1 MNRNQAAI
9 NNLSAAGQAF
19 DLALLHQIDNK
30 LGPQVDG
37 GLSGWLGR
45 FSKSLRLDRAL
56 NVLNTMLILH
66 NAAQLSRS
74 LLDSISYF
82 IESGLDVFGLKD
94 EDSAPIDIRG
104 LVGDFVS
111 SGIESLVGAELYQ
124 GVSEGWKKTSAIW
137 TATVNIYELNTNS
150 MAGIAEG
157 LEIAS
162 QYTGKIGNAL
172 KKGGVILENAYEWM
186 DENIRIK
193 TGRLGAVQKVVDGI
207 QTAEETVSNLT
218 EITEQIQETQ
228 ENVNQIT
235 EEFNTIKTK
244 VTENETDKKDAE
256 DAGKANS
263 ETPNIETSDLNK
275 PT

>member
-19 DLALLHQIDNK
+19 DLALLHQINNK

-45 FSKSLRLDRAL
+45 FSKSLRIDRAL

-82 IESGLDVFGLKD
+82 VESGLNVFGLKD

-104 LVGDFVS
+104 LVGNFVS
-111 SGIESLVGAELYQ
+111 SGIESLIGAELYQ

-137 TATVNIYELNTNS
+137 TATVNIYELTTNS

-186 DENIRIK
+186 DENIRVK

-263 ETPNIETSDLNK
+263 ETPKIETSDLNK